1 MRFRSVER
9 YNTGVQDTTTAV
21 FREPYAGRNR
31 PERIVT
37 FGAFLRVARTLETH
51 GKLRYVRET
60 GAVYGAAARAEV
72 ADDSA
77 KLEHTRLVE
86 ALNRGRKWARERF
99 VRWLDPLLEANIAV
113 AIVPSHDA
121 FNTEWPLRD
130 LARAIVAAAPE
141 RTDATEV
148 LVRHTTIRRIVYG
161 GPSTPEL
168 HRETIRVESP
178 NLVAGRAVFLLDDI
192 TKSGMSLRT
201 CRDLLY
207 ESGATLVQA
216 VALARV
222 V

>member
-1 MRFRSVER
+1 M
-9 YNTGVQDTTTAV
+9 
-21 FREPYAGRNR
+21 FREPYAERNH

-37 FGAFLRVARTLETH
+37 FGAFLRVAQTLETH

-60 GAVYGAAARAEV
+60 GPAYGAARAEV

-99 VRWLDPLLEANIAV
+99 VRWLDPLLAADIAI

-121 FNTEWPLRD
+121 FNTEWPLRT
-130 LARAIVAAAPE
+130 LAQALVTATPG
-141 RTDATEV
+141 RTDATGV

-168 HRETIRVESP
+168 HRETIRLESP
-178 NLVAGRAVFLLDDI
+178 DLVAGHAVLLLDDI
-192 TKSGMSLRT
+192 AKSGTSLRT

-207 ESGATLVQA
+207 ESGATVVQA

>member
-1 MRFRSVER
+1 M
-9 YNTGVQDTTTAV
+9 TDTTTAV
-21 FREPYAGRNR
+21 FRGPYAERNR

-37 FGAFLRVARTLETH
+37 FGAFLRVAETLETH
-51 GKLRYVRET
+51 GKLRHVRET
-60 GAVYGAAARAEV
+60 GAVYGAVRAEV

-99 VRWLDPLLEANIAV
+99 VRWLDPLLENNIAI

-121 FNTEWPLRD
+121 FNTEWPLRA
-130 LARAIVAAAPE
+130 LAQALVAAAPG

-148 LVRHTTIRRIVYG
+148 LTRHMTIRRIVYG

-178 NLVAGRAVFLLDDI
+178 NLVAGRAVLLLDDI
-192 TKSGMSLRT
+192 TKSGTSLRT

>member
-1 MRFRSVER
+1 MS
-9 YNTGVQDTTTAV
+9 GTTSTV
-21 FREPYAGRNR
+21 FREPYAERNR

-37 FGAFLRVARTLETH
+37 FGAFLRVAQTLETH
-51 GKLRYVRET
+51 GKIRYVRET
-60 GAVYGAAARAEV
+60 GAVYGAARAEV

-99 VRWLDPLLEANIAV
+99 VRWLDPLLSPDIAI

-121 FNTEWPLRD
+121 FNTEWPLRA
-130 LARAIVAAAPE
+130 LAQALVAAAPE

-168 HRETIRVESP
+168 HRDTIRVESP
-178 NLVAGRAVFLLDDI
+178 DLVAGRAVLLLDDI
-192 TKSGMSLRT
+192 TKSGNSLRT
-201 CRDLLY
+201 CRDMLY
-207 ESGATLVQA
+207 ESGAT
-216 VALARV
+216 V

>member
-1 MRFRSVER
+1 MS
-9 YNTGVQDTTTAV
+9 DTTTAV

-37 FGAFLRVARTLETH
+37 FGAFLRAAQTLETH

-60 GAVYGAAARAEV
+60 GPVYGEARSEVVEEAAN
-72 ADDSA
+72 
-77 KLEHTRLVE
+77 LEHTRLIE

-99 VRWLDPLLEANIAV
+99 VRWLDPLLAPNISIV
-113 AIVPSHDA
+113 IVPSHDA
-121 FNTEWPLRD
+121 FNTEWPLRA
-130 LARAIVAAAPE
+130 LAQSLVAAALE

-178 NLVAGRAVFLLDDI
+178 NLIANRAVLLLDDI
-192 TKSGMSLRT
+192 TKSGNSLRT

-207 ESGATLVQA
+207 ESGATVVQA